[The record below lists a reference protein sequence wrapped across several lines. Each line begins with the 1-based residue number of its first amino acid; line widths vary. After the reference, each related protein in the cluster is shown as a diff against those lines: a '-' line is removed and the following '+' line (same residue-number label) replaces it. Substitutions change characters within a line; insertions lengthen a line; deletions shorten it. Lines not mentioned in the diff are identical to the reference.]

1 MTTEKMNIRV
11 SIYEDN
17 DALRESLS
25 YLIMGTGTL
34 QLMGAYSDC
43 SMVMENCFVAK
54 PDVILMDIDMPG
66 ISGIEATAMIKATF
80 PEINIM
86 ILTVFEDKT
95 KVFEALCAGA
105 TGYMLKKSSAVE
117 IIEAIA
123 ELHHGGSPMTGEIA
137 RIVFDFFSSPAIAK
151 NNDYAL
157 SSREFDI
164 LKCLVEGDS
173 YKMIANSCCISMG
186 TVRFHINNIYKKL
199 HVNSKSEAV
208 IKALK
213 ERLIR

>member
-1 MTTEKMNIRV
+1 MNIKV

-17 DALRESLS
+17 DALRETLS
-25 YLIMGTGTL
+25 YLVLGTRTL
-34 QLMGAYSDC
+34 ELTGAYPDC
-43 SMVMENCFVAK
+43 SKVMENCVVAK

-86 ILTVFEDKT
+86 ILTIFEDKN
-95 KVFEALCAGA
+95 KVFDALCAGA

-117 IIEAIA
+117 IIEAID
-123 ELHHGGSPMTGEIA
+123 ELHRGGSPMTAEIA
-137 RIVFDFFSSPAIAK
+137 RKVFDFFANPILSKS
-151 NNDYAL
+151 NDYAL
-157 SSREFDI
+157 SDREFDI
-164 LKCLVEGDS
+164 LRCLVEGDS
-173 YKMIANSCCISMG
+173 YKMIADTCNISIG

-208 IKALK
+208 IKALR
-213 ERLIR
+213 ERLVR

>member
-1 MTTEKMNIRV
+1 MNIRV

-17 DALRESLS
+17 NDLRESLS
-25 YLIMGTGTL
+25 YLVLGTATL
-34 QLMGAYSDC
+34 ELTGAYPDC
-43 SMVMENCFVAK
+43 SRVMENCIVAK

-66 ISGIEATAMIKATF
+66 ISGIEATAMIKAAF
-80 PEINIM
+80 PEINIL
-86 ILTVFEDKT
+86 ILTIFEDKN

-123 ELHHGGSPMTGEIA
+123 ELHQGGSPMTGEIA
-137 RIVFDFFSSPAIAK
+137 RKIVDFFTNPVLAK

-157 SSREFDI
+157 SAREFDI

-173 YKMIANSCCISMG
+173 YKMIADACCISIG

-213 ERLIR
+213 ERLVR

>member
-1 MTTEKMNIRV
+1 MSIRV

-17 DALRESLS
+17 DDLRESLS
-25 YLIMGTGTL
+25 YLVMGTGTF
-34 QLMGAYSDC
+34 QLMGAYPDC
-43 SMVMENCFVAK
+43 SKVMENCVVAK

-86 ILTVFEDKT
+86 ILTIFEDKN
-95 KVFEALCAGA
+95 KVFDALCAGA
-105 TGYMLKKSSAVE
+105 TAYMLKKSSAVE
-117 IIEAIA
+117 ILEAIS
-123 ELHHGGSPMTGEIA
+123 ELHNGGSPMTGEIA
-137 RIVFDFFSSPAIAK
+137 RKVFEFFSSPIIAK

-157 SSREFDI
+157 SARELDI

-173 YKMIANSCCISMG
+173 YKMIADSCCISIG

-208 IKALK
+208 IKAMR
-213 ERLIR
+213 ERLVK

>member
-1 MTTEKMNIRV
+1 MNIRV

-17 DALRESLS
+17 DPLRESLS
-25 YLIMGTGTL
+25 YLIMGTRTL
-34 QLMGAYSDC
+34 ELVGAYPDC
-43 SMVMENCFVAK
+43 SCVIENCVVAR

-66 ISGIEATAMIKATF
+66 ISGIEATGMIKATF

-86 ILTVFEDKT
+86 ILTIFEDKT
-95 KVFEALCAGA
+95 KVFDALCAGA
-105 TGYMLKKSSAVE
+105 TGYLLKKSSAVE

-123 ELHHGGSPMTGEIA
+123 ELHNGGSPMTGEIA
-137 RIVFDFFSSPAIAK
+137 RKVFEFFVNPAIL
-151 NNDYAL
+151 NSNEYAI
-157 SSREFDI
+157 SARELDI

-173 YKMIANSCCISMG
+173 YKMIADTCSISIG

-208 IKALK
+208 IKALR
-213 ERLIR
+213 ERLVR

>member
-1 MTTEKMNIRV
+1 MSIRV

-17 DALRESLS
+17 DDLRESLS
-25 YLIMGTGTL
+25 YLLLGTGTF
-34 QLMGAYSDC
+34 QLTGAYPDC
-43 SMVMENCFVAK
+43 SKVMENCVMAK

-86 ILTVFEDKT
+86 ILTIFEDKN
-95 KVFEALCAGA
+95 KVFDALCAGA

-117 IIEAIA
+117 IIEAIS
-123 ELHHGGSPMTGEIA
+123 ELHNGGSPMTGEIA
-137 RIVFDFFSSPAIAK
+137 RKVFEFFSNPVISK

-157 SSREFDI
+157 SARELDI

-173 YKMIANSCCISMG
+173 YKMIADSCCISIG

-208 IKALK
+208 IKAMR
-213 ERLIR
+213 ERLVN

>member
-1 MTTEKMNIRV
+1 MSIRV

-17 DALRESLS
+17 DDLRESLS
-25 YLIMGTGTL
+25 YLVMGTGTF
-34 QLMGAYSDC
+34 QLMGAYPDC
-43 SMVMENCFVAK
+43 SKVMENCVVAK

-86 ILTVFEDKT
+86 ILTIFEDKN
-95 KVFEALCAGA
+95 KVFDALCAGA

-117 IIEAIA
+117 ILEAIS
-123 ELHHGGSPMTGEIA
+123 ELHNGGSPMTGEIA
-137 RIVFDFFSSPAIAK
+137 RKVFEFFSSPAISK

-157 SSREFDI
+157 SARELDI

-173 YKMIANSCCISMG
+173 YKMIADSCCISIG

-208 IKALK
+208 IKAMR
-213 ERLIR
+213 ERLVK

>member
-1 MTTEKMNIRV
+1 MSIRV

-17 DALRESLS
+17 DDLRESLS
-25 YLIMGTGTL
+25 YLVLGTGTF
-34 QLMGAYSDC
+34 QLMGAYPDC
-43 SMVMENCFVAK
+43 SKVMENCVVAK

-86 ILTVFEDKT
+86 ILTIFEDKN

-117 IIEAIA
+117 ILEAIS
-123 ELHHGGSPMTGEIA
+123 ELHNGGSPMTGEIA
-137 RIVFDFFSSPAIAK
+137 RKVFEFFSSPAIAK

-157 SSREFDI
+157 SARELDI

-173 YKMIANSCCISMG
+173 YKMIADACCISIG

-208 IKALK
+208 IKAMK
-213 ERLIR
+213 ERLVK

>member
-1 MTTEKMNIRV
+1 MNIRV

-25 YLIMGTGTL
+25 YLVLGTRTL
-34 QLMGAYSDC
+34 ELTGAYPDC
-43 SMVMENCFVAK
+43 LNVMENCVVAR

-66 ISGIEATAMIKATF
+66 ISGIEATAMIKASF
-80 PEINIM
+80 PEINIL
-86 ILTVFEDKT
+86 ILTIFEDKK
-95 KVFEALCAGA
+95 KVFDALCAGA

-123 ELHHGGSPMTGEIA
+123 ELHNGGSPMTGEIA
-137 RIVFDFFSSPAIAK
+137 RKVFEFFANPVVLR
-151 NNDYAL
+151 NDDYAL
-157 SSREFDI
+157 STREFDI
-164 LKCLVEGDS
+164 LKCLLEGDS
-173 YKMIANSCCISMG
+173 YKMIADACSISIG
-186 TVRFHINNIYKKL
+186 TVRFHLNNIYKKL

-213 ERLIR
+213 ERLI